1 MHYQAVSIGSAVP
14 QDNFNA
20 TIQSLFDSSLNLRLE
35 HEDRLITI
43 LVSDHYE
50 LPQGIRVDKKIPIH
64 SLTVGLGVASR
75 GGILR
80 FDSSPL
86 TIDLRGASIW
96 YGRLSA
102 LRVITE
108 KVWSITWQT
117 LNEGQR
123 LKKTELI
130 AEYLFQSD
138 QGTMLTRKLSHPVHK
153 LITAAQ
159 RFDSNVS
166 AEAAHEM
173 IGLGPGVTPSGDD
186 ILIGFLAGLCST
198 ADNQKGRLEFIQ
210 AFGNALFIF
219 SKETNDISRT
229 YIQHAIKGEFSSS
242 FVTLIDAIR
251 EGEQL
256 QLLTSTKNL
265 MCVGH
270 SSGMDSLTGLLIGL
284 ASWGTIPIYS
294 DYKEMI
300 L

>member
-1 MHYQAVSIGSAVP
+1 MQFQAVSIGSAVP

-43 LVSDHYE
+43 LISDHYE
-50 LPQGIRVDKKIPIH
+50 LPQGIRLDKKIPLH
-64 SLTVGLGVASR
+64 SLTVGLRAASR
-75 GGILR
+75 GGVLR

-86 TIDLRGASIW
+86 TIDLRGAPIW
-96 YGRLSA
+96 DGRLSTLTGNIEQA
-102 LRVITE
+102 
-108 KVWSITWQT
+108 WSITWQT
-117 LNEGQR
+117 LNEGQSQ
-123 LKKTELI
+123 KKTELV
-130 AEYLFQSD
+130 AEYLFRSD
-138 QGTMLTRKLSHPVHK
+138 QGPLLTRKLSHPVHK

-159 RFDSNVS
+159 RFDSNAS

-186 ILIGFLAGLCST
+186 ILIGFLAGLHSM
-198 ADNQKGRLEFIQ
+198 AGNNKERQAFIQ
-210 AFGNALFIF
+210 AFGSAIF
-219 SKETNDISRT
+219 LLLKETNDISRT

-251 EGEQL
+251 EGEQQ
-256 QLLTSTKNL
+256 QLLTSTKNA

-284 ASWGTIPIYS
+284 ASWGTISIYS

>member
-1 MHYQAVSIGSAVP
+1 MQFQAVSIGSAVP

-35 HEDRLITI
+35 HKDRLITI

-50 LPQGIRVDKKIPIH
+50 LPQGVRVDKKIPLC
-64 SLTVGLGVASR
+64 SLTVGLRAASR

-86 TIDLRGASIW
+86 TIDLRSASIW
-96 YGRLSA
+96 DGRLSA
-102 LRVITE
+102 LTGNIE
-108 KVWSITWQT
+108 EAWSITWQT
-117 LNEGQR
+117 LNAGQR

-130 AEYLFQSD
+130 AEDLFRLN
-138 QGTMLTRKLSHPVHK
+138 QGSLLTRKLSHPVHK

-159 RFDSNVS
+159 RFDSNAS

-186 ILIGFLAGLCST
+186 ILIGFLAGLHSM
-198 ADNQKGRLEFIQ
+198 AGNKKERQAFIQ
-210 AFGNALFIF
+210 AFGSAIFLFL
-219 SKETNDISRT
+219 KETNDISRT
-229 YIQHAIKGEFSSS
+229 YIQHAIKSEFSSS

-251 EGEQL
+251 EGEQQ
-256 QLLTSTKNL
+256 QLLTSTKNA

-284 ASWGTIPIYS
+284 ASWGTISIYS